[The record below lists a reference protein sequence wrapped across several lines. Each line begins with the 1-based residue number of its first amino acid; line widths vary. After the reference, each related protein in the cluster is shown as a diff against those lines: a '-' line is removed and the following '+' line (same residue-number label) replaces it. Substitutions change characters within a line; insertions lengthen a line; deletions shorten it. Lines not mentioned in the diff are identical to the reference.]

1 MPLLMFLCESSCQYI
16 CRLSRLQKTGVFL
29 VVFNMGAANSSGMMP
44 IQQQQQQQQ
53 HGSQS
58 AFGNMQPNAQ
68 NLQPGMVALQNT
80 QQNLPNF
87 SQQRQ
92 QNPQ

>member
-1 MPLLMFLCESSCQYI
+1 MQLVLFLA
-16 CRLSRLQKTGVFL
+16 
-29 VVFNMGAANSSGMMP
+29 VFNMGTANPSGMMP
-44 IQQQQQQQQ
+44 IQQQQQ

-58 AFGNMQPNAQ
+58 AFGNMQTNAQ
-68 NLQPGMVALQNT
+68 SLQPGMVTLQNT

>member
-1 MPLLMFLCESSCQYI
+1 MQPGHFLA
-16 CRLSRLQKTGVFL
+16 
-29 VVFNMGAANSSGMMP
+29 VFNMGSANPSGMMP
-44 IQQQQQQQQ
+44 MQQQQQQQQQ

-58 AFGNMQPNAQ
+58 AFGNMASNAQ
-68 NLQPGMVALQNT
+68 NPQPGMVQLQNT

-87 SQQRQ
+87 AQQRQ

>member
-1 MPLLMFLCESSCQYI
+1 
-16 CRLSRLQKTGVFL
+16 
-29 VVFNMGAANSSGMMP
+29 MGAANPGSMMQQ
-44 IQQQQQQQQ
+44 QQQQQQQQ

-58 AFGNMQPNAQ
+58 AFGNMPQNAQ
-68 NLQPGMVALQNT
+68 NLQPGMVTLQNT

-87 SQQRQ
+87 GQQRQ